1 MSRSIFKNGCSLC
14 FTAHFKKYFYCIF
27 RIIRIFH
34 FVLNFAEKATQQLSS
49 LMLVCRCL
57 LIIFFLPKRR
67 WPFSHVV
74 VAPLCL
80 FFLHTPVVSGARGY
94 GRLIVTA
101 CTCPCAVALLKLD
114 WLKIDLLCFRKG
126 SRRGVCA
133 SRRRVQACAFIWV
146 SLFCLHSLADCRS
159 VSGSGKVEQVL
170 LLS

>member
-1 MSRSIFKNGCSLC
+1 M
-14 FTAHFKKYFYCIF
+14 FYCTLPNHFFCIF
-27 RIIRIFH
+27 SITRIFH
-34 FVLNFAEKATQQLSS
+34 FKFCCVCQTKSDTAVHQPDVGVSMSAHHLLSPKKAVALQSRGRCSPLSVFS
-49 LMLVCRCL
+49 PHAPRLRRC
-57 LIIFFLPKRR
+57 
-67 WPFSHVV
+67 
-74 VAPLCL
+74 
-80 FFLHTPVVSGARGY
+80 GY

-133 SRRRVQACAFIWV
+133 SRRRVRACAFLWV
-146 SLFCLHSLADCRS
+146 SLFCLHSLDDCRS